1 MFRGFYTAASG
12 MLSQMRQQQMVTNNL
27 ANVNTPGYKTDRA
40 SSRAFGQMLLER
52 VGGEGMPMPE
62 GVGEL
67 ATGTYLQETM
77 PEFQQGDLKETGNN
91 TDMALLQGTV
101 PDEDGALFFT
111 VRNDDGE
118 TRYTRNGNFTV
129 DGTGRLT
136 DNQGD
141 LVLGMNGDPITVAG
155 EHFTVGDD
163 GTVTSGGDAAGQI
176 QVAYANDPMALVKEG
191 DSLFHLDGG
200 GALPSAQGNADI
212 HYQIKQNFLERSN
225 VDSEQ
230 AMTQLMS
237 SFRNLQA
244 NQKVLQAY
252 DSTMDK
258 AVNQV
263 GRIG

>member
-40 SSRAFGQMLLER
+40 SSRAFPQMLLER
-52 VGGEGMPMPE
+52 VGGEGTPVPE
-62 GVGEL
+62 AVGGL
-67 ATGTYLQETM
+67 STGTYLQETM
-77 PEFQQGDLKETGNN
+77 PRFQQGDLKETGNN
-91 TDMALLQGTV
+91 ADMALLQGNV
-101 PDEDGALFFT
+101 PDEDGALFFA
-111 VRNDDGE
+111 VQNGDGE
-118 TRYTRNGNFTV
+118 IRYTRNGNFTV
-129 DGTGRLT
+129 DGRGRLT
-136 DNQGD
+136 DNQGN
-141 LVLGMNGDPITVAG
+141 LVLGMNGEPITVADG
-155 EHFTVGDD
+155 RFTVEDD
-163 GTVTSGGDAAGQI
+163 GTVTSEGNTAGQM
-176 QVAYANDPMALVKEG
+176 QVAYADDPMDLVKEG

-200 GALPSAQGNADI
+200 GALPTAEDNADI
-212 HYQIKQNFLERSN
+212 QYQIKQNFLERSN

-237 SFRNLQA
+237 SYRNMES